1 MVGDSMPKYEEC
13 VSLINP
19 QGLPPEV
26 LSDSEKVFLDFC
38 EYWDTYPQKIK
49 EVVKSW

>member
-1 MVGDSMPKYEEC
+1 MPKFEEC
-13 VSLINP
+13 MNIINP